1 LPRPRGPLRGLFLR
15 AAGGTWPGFGGRCM
29 RILFA
34 FENPLPNAE
43 ADAEV
48 FVTTAKYLRPFTAGS
63 WLHVPVAKTST
74 VEAVSTLAG
83 MEIVRA
89 WAPLAPAALRHFC
102 AGLTIVLRSA
112 FRQADLVYTRNLW
125 VAFMSLLFGQ
135 RVVFDH
141 YRPWP
146 DQIPPL
152 QYFLYRM
159 FCHRRFLGSI
169 CHSEYT
175 RQKYIELGVP
185 PEKLHCVHNGFEPAR
200 FAAPIPIAE
209 AKTLIGV
216 PVEAKTIVYTGRI
229 NHKKGLELVVEA
241 AKHLPDLTFLLVG
254 SYGEGPIE
262 RLAASV
268 PNIRIIPWQS
278 EPELSRYVFAADV
291 LLIPPSL
298 MPLAQFGSTVLPLK
312 LFFYLGSGRPIL
324 AGNTPDVTE
333 VLKAGETAYL
343 CQPDSLDA
351 LVEGLTRL
359 TREPD
364 LAQHLAA
371 NAAADC
377 HNFTW
382 GARAAKI
389 AAIVAAWRQGV
400 PAGQGG
406 WGEKQ
411 SRIWRAESRRW
422 FVHFARTR
430 AVILPPEAAPGAE

>member
-1 LPRPRGPLRGLFLR
+1 
-15 AAGGTWPGFGGRCM
+15 M
-29 RILFA
+29 KILFA

-48 FVTTAKYLRPFTAGS
+48 FVTTAKYLSPFAADS
-63 WLHVPVAKTST
+63 WLHTPVAKTST
-74 VEAVSTLAG
+74 VEAVTALAG
-83 MEIVRA
+83 IKILPV

-102 AGLTIVLRSA
+102 AGLTIPLRSA

-125 VAFMSLLFGQ
+125 VAFISILFGQ

-152 QYFLYRM
+152 QYFLYSL

-185 PEKLHCVHNGFEPAR
+185 PEKLRCVHNGFEPAR

-209 AKTLIGV
+209 AKALIGV
-216 PVEAKTIVYTGRI
+216 SPDAKTIVYTGRI
-229 NHKKGLELVVEA
+229 NQKKGLELVIEA
-241 AKHLPDLTFLLVG
+241 AKKLPDLTFLFVG
-254 SYGEGPIE
+254 SYGDGPIE
-262 RLAASV
+262 RLASGV
-268 PNIRIIPWQS
+268 KNIRIIPWQT
-278 EPELSRYVFAADV
+278 EATLSPYIFAADI

-298 MPLAQFGSTVLPLK
+298 IPLAQFGSTVLPLK

-324 AGNTPDVTE
+324 AGNTADVAE
-333 VLKAGETAYL
+333 VLKNNQTAYL
-343 CQPDSLDA
+343 CPPDNLDA
-351 LVEGLTRL
+351 LVAGLHRL
-359 TREPD
+359 TTEPD
-364 LAQHLAA
+364 LAARLAA
-371 NAAADC
+371 AAAADS

-382 GARAAKI
+382 AARAAKI
-389 AAIVAAWRQGV
+389 AAIIADWRQSA

-406 WGEKQ
+406 WSETQ
-411 SRIWRAESRRW
+411 SRNWRAESRRW
-422 FVHFARTR
+422 FAHFARTG
-430 AVILPPEAAPGAE
+430 AFILPPAKE

>member
-1 LPRPRGPLRGLFLR
+1 
-15 AAGGTWPGFGGRCM
+15 M

-48 FVTTAKYLRPFTAGS
+48 FVTTAKYLAPFTAKA
-63 WLHVPVAKTST
+63 WLHTPVAKNTT
-74 VEAVSTLAG
+74 TAAVSALAG
-83 MEIVRA
+83 MTILPA
-89 WAPLAPAALRHFC
+89 WAPLRPSALRHFC

-125 VAFMSLLFGQ
+125 VAWMSLLFGQ

-152 QYFLYRM
+152 QYWLYRM

-185 PEKLHCVHNGFEPAR
+185 AAKLHCVHNGFEPAR
-200 FAAPIPIAE
+200 FAAPIPLAA
-209 AKTLIGV
+209 AKSLIGV
-216 PVEAKTIVYTGRI
+216 PPDAKAVVYTGRV
-229 NHKKGLELVVEA
+229 NQKKGLELVVEA
-241 AKHLPDLTFLLVG
+241 ARRLPGLTFILVG
-254 SYGEGPIE
+254 SYGDGPIE

-278 EPELSRYVFAADV
+278 EPELSRYIYAADV

-298 MPLAQFGSTVLPLK
+298 TPLAKFGSTVLPLK

-324 AGNTPDVTE
+324 AGNTPDVAE
-333 VLKAGETAYL
+333 VLKADETAYL
-343 CQPDSLDA
+343 CPPDSLDA
-351 LVEGLTRL
+351 LVEGLHRL
-359 TREPD
+359 TTD
-364 LAQHLAA
+364 TALADRLAA
-371 NAAADC
+371 NAQADSR
-377 HNFTW
+377 NFTW
-382 GARAAKI
+382 AARAQKI
-389 AAIVAAWRQGV
+389 AGIIAAWRQNAS
-400 PAGQGG
+400 AGQGG
-406 WGEKQ
+406 WGAAQ
-411 SRIWRAESRRW
+411 SRIWRSESRRW
-422 FVHFARTR
+422 FAHFARTR
-430 AVILPPEAAPGAE
+430 SVILPPAMAPKAE

>member
-1 LPRPRGPLRGLFLR
+1 
-15 AAGGTWPGFGGRCM
+15 M

-48 FVTTAKYLRPFTAGS
+48 FVTTAKYLAPFTTGS
-63 WLHVPVAKTST
+63 WLHTPVAASATA
-74 VEAVSTLAG
+74 EAVAGLAG
-83 MEIVRA
+83 MEIIRA
-89 WAPLAPAALRHFC
+89 WAPLTPATLRHFC

-112 FRQADLVYTRNLW
+112 FRQADLIYTRNLW

-152 QYFLYRM
+152 QYWLYRL

-216 PVEAKTIVYTGRI
+216 PLEARTVVYTGRI
-229 NHKKGLELVVEA
+229 NHKKGLELVIEA
-241 AKHLPDLTFLLVG
+241 AKYLPELTFLLVG
-254 SYGEGPIE
+254 SYGDGPIE
-262 RLAASV
+262 RLAAGSK
-268 PNIRIIPWQS
+268 NIRIIPWQS
-278 EPELSRYVFAADV
+278 EPELSRYVYAADV

-298 MPLAQFGSTVLPLK
+298 TPLAKFGSTVLPLK

-324 AGNTPDVTE
+324 AGNTPDVAE

-343 CQPDSLDA
+343 CQPDSMDA
-351 LVEGLTRL
+351 LVEGLQRL
-359 TREPD
+359 TD
-364 LAQHLAA
+364 ASGLAERLAE
-371 NAAADC
+371 NAQKDSR
-377 HNFTW
+377 NFTW
-382 GARAAKI
+382 GSRAAKI
-389 AAIVAAWRQGV
+389 ARIVAAWCLAT
-400 PAGQGG
+400 PASQGG
-406 WGEKQ
+406 WGAAQ
-411 SRIWRAESRRW
+411 SRIWRSESRRW
-422 FVHFARTR
+422 FAHFARTR
-430 AVILPPEAAPGAE
+430 AVILPPEG